1 MLSNEGEGDGLLT
14 LQQCNVVNVYLYAKL
29 HEQFFVYSGVNIV
42 MHDTH
47 FPLWNFYQGG
57 NKFWR
62 KNRGLFNDIQVRF

>member
-1 MLSNEGEGDGLLT
+1 MPNFMNS
-14 LQQCNVVNVYLYAKL
+14 
-29 HEQFFVYSGVNIV
+29 FFVYSGVNIL